1 MVKGKEFLLN
11 MLKGGAIGIAMIIP
25 GVSGGTLAVLMG
37 VYDKI
42 IDSINGLFKNFKQSF
57 LFLLPI
63 LLGAVFAFAAMYF
76 PLKYALEY
84 APFPTILLFAGF
96 MLGSCPDLILQSR
109 DNGFKKFDVASVII
123 PLAVVVGIC
132 FIPNMGLVDLS
143 SSMST
148 GGYFLLVLMG
158 FLASCALVVPGI
170 SGSMLML
177 IFGYYKPLMDTLK
190 GVFFDFGHSVL
201 VLFCFAIGVVIGFF
215 TIAKLMQLLL
225 KKFPRS
231 TMWAI
236 VGFVIGSIPAV
247 IITFFHEYGVDYL
260 NALQISLGVVTFI
273 VGAVATF
280 LLALFVKKKSAQKSQ
295 LEANMQPDEQEVNA
309 AVESD
314 VNKE

>member
-1 MVKGKEFLLN
+1 MNKTKTFLLD

-25 GVSGGTLAVLMG
+25 GVSGGTLAVMMG
-37 VYDKI
+37 IYDKI
-42 IDSINGLFKNFKQSF
+42 IDSIGGLFKHFKQSV
-57 LFLLPI
+57 LCLLPI
-63 LLGAVFAFAAMYF
+63 LLGAILAFAAMYF

-96 MLGSCPDLILQSR
+96 MIGSCPDLIMQSK

-190 GVFFDFGHSVL
+190 ALFFDFGHSFL
-201 VLFCFAIGVVIGFF
+201 VLGSFAIGIVIGFF

-247 IITFFHEYGVDYL
+247 VITFFHEYGAAYL
-260 NALQISLGVVTFI
+260 NPLQISLGVIMFI
-273 VGAVATF
+273 VGGIATF
-280 LLALFVKKKSAQKSQ
+280 LLAHYAKKAMQKTQSAPQ
-295 LEANMQPDEQEVNA
+295 ETVNDEQAEPVN
-309 AVESD
+309 EGD
-314 VNKE
+314 LNKQ

>member
-1 MVKGKEFLLN
+1 MNKAKTFLLD

-25 GVSGGTLAVLMG
+25 GVSGGTLAVMMG

-42 IDSINGLFKNFKQSF
+42 IESIGGLFKHFKKSV
-57 LFLLPI
+57 LCLLPI
-63 LLGAVFAFAAMYF
+63 LLGAILAFAAMYV
-76 PLKYALEY
+76 PLQYALEY

-96 MLGSCPDLILQSR
+96 MLGSCPDLIMQSK

-132 FIPNMGLVDLS
+132 FIPSMGSVDLTP
-143 SSMST
+143 SMQT
-148 GGYFLLVLMG
+148 GGYFLLLLMG

-177 IFGYYKPLMDTLK
+177 IFGYYQPLMDTIK
-190 GVFFDFGHSVL
+190 GIFTNFGHSAL
-201 VLFCFAIGVVIGFF
+201 VLCCFAIGVVIGFF
-215 TIAKLMQLLL
+215 TIAKLMQILL

-247 IITFFHEYGVDYL
+247 VITFFHEYGAACL
-260 NALQISLGVVTFI
+260 NPLQISLGVVMFI
-273 VGAVATF
+273 VGGVATF
-280 LLALFVKKKSAQKSQ
+280 LLAAYARKVTQKMQSAPQE
-295 LEANMQPDEQEVNA
+295 LATEQQA
-309 AVESD
+309 ATTEESGT
-314 VNKE
+314 NE